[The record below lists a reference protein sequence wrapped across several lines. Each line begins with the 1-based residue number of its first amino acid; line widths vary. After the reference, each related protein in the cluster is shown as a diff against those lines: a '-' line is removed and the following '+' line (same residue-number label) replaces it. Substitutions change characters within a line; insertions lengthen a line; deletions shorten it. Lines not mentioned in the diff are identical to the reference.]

1 MKKKKVFKP
10 RCEGQAQ
17 MCVRRCICALIHSY
31 ARHGDSNPRG
41 LPRDG
46 VCTSRGEGRRLQML
60 QPVPVLNDR
69 RRAVPG
75 TSGKSS
81 DLKEPQGLS
90 PKQFGM
96 EMSQSDQVL

>member
-1 MKKKKVFKP
+1 
-10 RCEGQAQ
+10 
-17 MCVRRCICALIHSY
+17 
-31 ARHGDSNPRG
+31 
-41 LPRDG
+41 
-46 VCTSRGEGRRLQML
+46 ML